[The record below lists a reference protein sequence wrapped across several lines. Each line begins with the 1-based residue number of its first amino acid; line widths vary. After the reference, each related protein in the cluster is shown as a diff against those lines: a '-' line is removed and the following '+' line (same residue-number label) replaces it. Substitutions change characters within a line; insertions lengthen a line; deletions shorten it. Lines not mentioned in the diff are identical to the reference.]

1 MEPLT
6 WEPRGGTP
14 LLCCVNG
21 REYARPFLGPRG
33 SEAVGSGVVRTEGL
47 VSDFGLFLASD
58 PSARV
63 IVESSLSPSGYGSRR
78 LTARELGN
86 LWDVP
91 ILFLDSLP
99 DSAVG
104 ALMGAICATP
114 PSKLLHTGADLLLTD
129 FFRGGRV
136 GRAGGKGSG
145 GGRAGVGAAPA
156 PGPRPL
162 SDRELGIKRA
172 VPPQDNVSPGKR
184 PRVEVP
190 LQDVPQI
197 QVVSTTGEVTK
208 GDSQKAD
215 KASVPDHLWLRAFVV
230 GYGDEACTVTERP

>member
-14 LLCCVNG
+14 LLCCVND

-33 SEAVGSGVVRTEGL
+33 SGAVGAGVVRTEGL
-47 VSDFGLFLASD
+47 VLDFGLFPASD

-114 PSKLLHTGADLLLTD
+114 PSKLLHTGADLLLAD
-129 FFRGGRV
+129 FFPGG
-136 GRAGGKGSG
+136 
-145 GGRAGVGAAPA
+145 
-156 PGPRPL
+156 
-162 SDRELGIKRA
+162 
-172 VPPQDNVSPGKR
+172 
-184 PRVEVP
+184 
-190 LQDVPQI
+190 
-197 QVVSTTGEVTK
+197 
-208 GDSQKAD
+208 
-215 KASVPDHLWLRAFVV
+215 
-230 GYGDEACTVTERP
+230 

>member
-1 MEPLT
+1 M
-6 WEPRGGTP
+6 
-14 LLCCVNG
+14 NG

-114 PSKLLHTGADLLLTD
+114 PSKLLHTGADLLLAD
-129 FFRGGRV
+129 FFPGG
-136 GRAGGKGSG
+136 
-145 GGRAGVGAAPA
+145 
-156 PGPRPL
+156 
-162 SDRELGIKRA
+162 
-172 VPPQDNVSPGKR
+172 
-184 PRVEVP
+184 
-190 LQDVPQI
+190 
-197 QVVSTTGEVTK
+197 
-208 GDSQKAD
+208 
-215 KASVPDHLWLRAFVV
+215 
-230 GYGDEACTVTERP
+230 